1 MASLDLGLRIECDP
15 LVRDK
20 FSRHV
25 AQPQPDR
32 PAQTVQPGFAFYD
45 EPAQKQKADPIGV
58 RPLLNARECECPRRQ
73 VSDFLHPIHKRLQPP
88 RP

>member
-45 EPAQKQKADPIGV
+45 EPAT
-58 RPLLNARECECPRRQ
+58 LLNRCCSVLKNKRRTP
-73 VSDFLHPIHKRLQPP
+73 SGSAHS
-88 RP
+88 

>member
-45 EPAQKQKADPIGV
+45 AAC
-58 RPLLNARECECPRRQ
+58 NAIE
-73 VSDFLHPIHKRLQPP
+73 SML
-88 RP
+88 